1 MNAHESEAPPVLATT
16 DGPIA
21 RLVLNRP
28 RAGNSLSLALV
39 TALRAELAALAER
52 QDIKVIILS
61 ATGGRVF
68 SAGHDLNEF
77 ADEPEQDFL
86 ARDFAGIAALMQAI
100 MAQPQIIIAK
110 VEGVAT
116 AAGCELVAA
125 CDLALASSVAR
136 FAVPGVNIGFWC
148 HTPQVQLARNIGR
161 KQAMMMLATGRLFPA
176 AHALQIGL
184 VNEVHAP
191 DALDTVVEALAAEIA
206 SKSRAVLEIGKKAF
220 HAQAALGVAD
230 AYRFAQGSALSNLAH
245 PDAKEGIAAFLEK
258 RPAKWSGEPE

>member
-1 MNAHESEAPPVLATT
+1 M
-16 DGPIA
+16 
-21 RLVLNRP
+21 
-28 RAGNSLSLALV
+28 
-39 TALRAELAALAER
+39 
-52 QDIKVIILS
+52 
-61 ATGGRVF
+61 
-68 SAGHDLNEF
+68 
-77 ADEPEQDFL
+77 
-86 ARDFAGIAALMQAI
+86 
-100 MAQPQIIIAK
+100 
-110 VEGVAT
+110 
-116 AAGCELVAA
+116 
-125 CDLALASSVAR
+125 
-136 FAVPGVNIGFWC
+136 
-148 HTPQVQLARNIGR
+148 QLARNIGR